1 MALAI
6 VTRYALLEIF
16 VGYVVD
22 QLRKNSPANV
32 HSYIVLSRKNA
43 FLAKFFDL
51 NFKSFPLGNTATT
64 TIERTCGKSQST
76 LPDTS
81 AFALMISGGSVSN
94 GLTSLSVRR
103 MSRLLITTWKRH
115 AWIRIKS

>member
-22 QLRKNSPANV
+22 QLRKNGPANV

-51 NFKSFPLGNTATT
+51 NFKSFPLGNTATHNDRKDLW
-64 TIERTCGKSQST
+64 E
-76 LPDTS
+76 
-81 AFALMISGGSVSN
+81 
-94 GLTSLSVRR
+94 
-103 MSRLLITTWKRH
+103 ITKYFTGH
-115 AWIRIKS
+115 